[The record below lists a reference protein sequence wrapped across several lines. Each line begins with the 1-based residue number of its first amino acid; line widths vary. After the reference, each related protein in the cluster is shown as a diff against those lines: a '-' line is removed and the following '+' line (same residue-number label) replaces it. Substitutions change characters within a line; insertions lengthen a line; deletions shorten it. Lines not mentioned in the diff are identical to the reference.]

1 MNVSIGRINAKKA
14 LTLLVISSLLVL
26 ATPQFAAL
34 PGGIS
39 GASVGGGCNCHGAV
53 PSEDVI
59 VNLDGLPAEF
69 IAGET
74 YLVNISFQGGPE
86 ESGENHGGF
95 NLAASRGTFTVI
107 DESVQIIENAATH
120 TESGNDQRSWQ
131 VEWNAPSS
139 DKVSSHFTLL
149 VNSVNGDGYAT
160 SEDEWNRLDFTV
172 QGQNAGSES
181 IMDIDEPAWLIIV
194 GALIGTILAI
204 VYTLY
209 RKQNFGRE
217 ELMHWLSTTNHKD
230 IGLLYLWTTILFS
243 MIGLALSVLVR
254 LQLVV
259 PDNDFM
265 TGDLFNQAV
274 TMHGAVMVLFAISPM
289 SFAFANYMVPLQIGA
304 RDMAFP
310 RLNALSYW
318 TLLLGG
324 LVAASGFFFDGAA
337 DVGWTFYSPLTSI
350 EYSPGSGVS
359 LAGAGLVLLIISVTA
374 STVNFLVTI
383 TNHRVPSMKMWD
395 MPMFTW
401 NILFTVI
408 LMLVVFP
415 ALLAAVL
422 MLVGDRVFG
431 TLFFDPSID
440 GTTWWLHIFWFF
452 GHPEVYIVLLP
463 GLGMA
468 MEIVP
473 TFVRK
478 HLYGRNTIIYA
489 LMVASVLSVLVW
501 AHHMFITGIDPTFRK
516 IESIGTELISV
527 PFALI
532 YLSLIAT
539 FYKSKPDFTKL
550 PLAFVMGAVGIF
562 LVGGITGVYLS
573 SVAMD
578 VQLRGTYFLV
588 AHFHYTLG
596 AVAVMTLGG
605 IYYWYPKMF
614 GKLLDERMGWWHFWI
629 TFLGINLTFIPLFG
643 LWDMPRRIYVYQVE
657 TGWADQHLIST
668 IGSLVVFLGQVI
680 FFWNFIRSLKHGE
693 EAGNDP
699 WGGHTFEWLTSSPPP
714 THNWDELP
722 VMKCCGDCEDCG
734 CSSDMVGECA

>member
-1 MNVSIGRINAKKA
+1 MIRGRFKTNSSKI
-14 LTLLVISSLLVL
+14 LTLLLMSTLLL
-26 ATPQFAAL
+26 AATPQFAAL

-39 GASVGGGCNCHGAV
+39 GVSVGAGCNCHGAV
-53 PSEDVI
+53 ASDDVA
-59 VNLDGLPAEF
+59 VTFEGLPDEF
-69 IAGET
+69 IADET
-74 YLVNISFQGGPE
+74 YLLNISMAGGPE
-86 ESGENHGGF
+86 ASGENHGGF
-95 NLAASRGTFTVI
+95 NLAASRGTFTPL
-107 DESVQIIENAATH
+107 DDAVQISDNAATH
-120 TESGNDQRSWQ
+120 TESGNDQREWQ
-131 VEWNAPSS
+131 VEWTAPSS
-139 DKVSSHFTLL
+139 DKVSVQFTLL
-149 VNSVNGDGYAT
+149 VNSVNGDGLAT
-160 SEDEWNRLDFTV
+160 SEDLWNQVELTV
-172 QGQNAGSES
+172 QGQNAGSGS
-181 IMDIDEPAWLIIV
+181 IMDIADPAWLIIV
-194 GALIGTILAI
+194 GALIGTILAV
-204 VYTLY
+204 VYVLY
-209 RKQNFGRE
+209 RKQDFGRK

-289 SFAFANYMVPLQIGA
+289 SFAFANYIVPLQIGA

-310 RLNALSYW
+310 RLNALSFW

-374 STVNFLVTI
+374 STINFLVTI
-383 TNHRVPSMKMWD
+383 ANHRIPSMKMWD
-395 MPMFTW
+395 MPMYTW

-415 ALLAAVL
+415 ALLSAVL

-478 HLYGRNTIIYA
+478 HLYGRKTIIYA

-501 AHHMFITGIDPTFRK
+501 AHHMFLTGIDPTFRK
-516 IESIGTELISV
+516 IETIGTELISV

-539 FYKSKPDFTKL
+539 FHKSKPDFTKL
-550 PLAFVMGAVGIF
+550 PLVFVMGAVGIF
-562 LVGGITGVYLS
+562 LVGGITGVYLA

-614 GKLLDERMGWWHFWI
+614 GRMLDVRLGWWHFWL

-657 TGWADQHLIST
+657 AGWADQQLLST
-668 IGSLVVFLGQVI
+668 LGSLVVFIGQVI

-693 EAGNDP
+693 EAGGDP
-699 WGGHTFEWLTSSPPP
+699 WGGHTFEWATDSPPP
-714 THNWDELP
+714 VHNWDELP
-722 VMKCCGDCEDCG
+722 VMKCCGDCGDCG